1 MFDTSSKPRDNALMR
16 PSTLVLLD
24 IDGTLL
30 DTQDA
35 GIVAYERAAIR
46 LFGVRFSFEGVSVH
60 GRLDHENYA
69 DAVRRHGLDVDHRA
83 EEPAFRAAYAEAL
96 AEIADDAG
104 GFRACPDVAA
114 FLAAMLADDTI
125 ELGLLTGNWEET
137 GRLKIRHAG
146 IDDAIFRVNAFADHG
161 DHRDELVPVAIAAF
175 ESTHAS
181 RPSRTIVVGDT
192 PRDVQCALAGDA
204 VALAV
209 ATGIHESEVLRD
221 AGAHRVVETL
231 DPTHDLL
238 EFIRHG

>member
-1 MFDTSSKPRDNALMR
+1 MR

-35 GIVAYERAAIR
+35 GVVAYQRASAR
-46 LFGVRFSFEGVSVH
+46 LFGVSFSFVGVQVH

-69 DAVRRHGLDVDHRA
+69 DAVVRHGLDIDHHA
-83 EEPAFRAAYAEAL
+83 EQPAFRAAYAEAL
-96 AEIADDAG
+96 TEIATDAG
-104 GFRACPDVAA
+104 GFRACPGIEA
-114 FLAAMLADDTI
+114 FLAAMIADTSI

-146 IDDAIFRVNAFADHG
+146 LDDAMFRINAFADHG
-161 DHRDELVPVAIAAF
+161 DHRDELVPVAVTAY
-175 ESTHAS
+175 ERVHGMS
-181 RPSRTIVVGDT
+181 PDRTIVVGDT

-204 VALAV
+204 IALAV
-209 ATGIHESEVLRD
+209 ATGIHGVEVLRD

>member
-1 MFDTSSKPRDNALMR
+1 MR

-35 GIVAYERAAIR
+35 GVVAYQRAGER
-46 LFGVRFSFEGVSVH
+46 LFGVSFSFDGVPLH

-69 DAVRRHGLDVDHRA
+69 DAVRRHGLDIDHRA
-83 EEPAFRAAYAEAL
+83 EQPAFQAAYAAAL
-96 AEIADDAG
+96 AEIAAEAG
-104 GFRACPDVAA
+104 GFRPCADIDA
-114 FLAAMLADDTI
+114 FLAAMLADDAI

-146 IDDAIFRVNAFADHG
+146 LDDALFRVNAFADHG
-161 DHRDELVPVAIAAF
+161 DHRDDLVPVAVAVF
-175 ESTHAS
+175 ESRHGR
-181 RPSRTIVVGDT
+181 RPDRTVVVGDT

-204 VALAV
+204 IALAV
-209 ATGIHESEVLRD
+209 ATGIHGIEILRD

-231 DPTHDLL
+231 APTSDLL
-238 EFIRHG
+238 AFIRHG